1 MSIVRFNA
9 GDIVVKDDKI
19 GTSTW
24 SNNTNNLQES
34 FTSSLI
40 SYPSSPTAS
49 SAFFLEV
56 FNSMSEMKRML
67 DQGALYINGNR
78 VNDAETSLTKKLFIR
93 NNFMVIRVGSKK
105 YHLSVLK

>member
-9 GDIVVKDDKI
+9 GAIVVKDDKI

-56 FNSMSEMKRML
+56 FNSMSEAGPQVTDEVQYAISYGNKDGSGSL
-67 DQGALYINGNR
+67 DFTNDIGAFGKSAARTIYGQY
-78 VNDAETSLTKKLFIR
+78 R
-93 NNFMVIRVGSKK
+93 NLVF
-105 YHLSVLK
+105 